1 MLESIK
7 LYQAN
12 KESLLRSA
20 CLLLS
25 KCFKEGL
32 RTLVITKNEQTAVAL
47 DNMLWTFSQ
56 QGFTPHALSTD
67 NLIEMQPIVIACDHF
82 QDPSFDTLVLLERFD
97 VAIQGCKK
105 VVLMFTEQDR
115 SLAIQLQG
123 SASCVSSN
131 YYIQNSTGEWIQE
144 KL

>member
-32 RTLVITKNEQTAVAL
+32 KTLVVTKTEQTAVAL

-56 QGFTPHALSTD
+56 QGFTPHALSSD
-67 NLIEMQPIVIACDHF
+67 NLIEMQPIVIAFDHF
-82 QDPSFDTLVLLERFD
+82 QDANFDTLVLLERFD
-97 VAIQGCKK
+97 VTPVCCKK

-115 SLAIQLQG
+115 PLAIRFQG

-131 YYIQNSTGEWIQE
+131 YYIQNSIGEWIQE